1 MTGHHFH
8 QEGLALLVG
17 SVVSSV
23 DVWASLLIRTLVMR
37 GWTWVGLA
45 LQHLFQL
52 AGKED
57 TSLDFGALH
66 LLLLGSLGKGRV

>member
-1 MTGHHFH
+1 MADR
-8 QEGLALLVG
+8 LALMVG

-23 DVWASLLIRTLVMR
+23 DVSSSLLVLTLVMR
-37 GWTWVGLA
+37 GWAWVGVA
-45 LQHLFQL
+45 LQHLFHL